1 MESNTFIFGDRT
13 CTCLGVVIHTSKDIL
28 QTLTLSLKKEKNS
41 SHFFLSSLR
50 LLLYTEMGENANGV
64 EEEEERDITRGYIQA
79 KEKE

>member
-1 MESNTFIFGDRT
+1 MYLFGCRDPYFQRHSSDT
-13 CTCLGVVIHTSKDIL
+13 DIVI
-28 QTLTLSLKKEKNS
+28 EKIMGFFA
-41 SHFFLSSLR
+41 FFLSSLR